1 MNVSK
6 KIESLTVEQES
17 RFPEF
22 VEKWTQIGLSS
33 DPADRP
39 RAEKAVRETYARAG
53 LAAPARIVWCGSPL
67 SLGLTRA
74 MVLDKTTGEVVD
86 ARVSDDIPNSV
97 WAGIKTSIAESS
109 DVIPGYS
116 FKTHTE
122 SNVLM
127 SVQGRVRARV
137 SVSVLD
143 RVWTNVK
150 DSVWDNIADSVG
162 IWDSIR
168 AAVANGVWKNGE
180 HINRHDSFD
189 AHIDGQHD
197 ARLLGA
203 YCYFYE
209 VLRLQ
214 AETEQLS
221 GLWELAQSAGRALPH
236 QNICWLSE
244 RHHILEC
251 DEDGLLHSLT
261 GPACAYPDGFSI
273 HAIHGVRVPPFVV
286 RRPREITVQ
295 KIDDEDNA
303 EIRRVMIERYRP
315 GEEVNGA
322 AAFMR
327 DGGGK
332 RVDHD
337 GKFGTLWR
345 RELPDDEP
353 IVMLEVVNAT
363 RERDGSSKH
372 YWLRVP
378 PTMTTARE
386 AAAWTFDRAPEDY
399 VPSIET

>member
-150 DSVWDNIADSVG
+150 DSIWDNIADSVG

-189 AHIDGQHD
+189 ADIDGQHD
-197 ARLLGA
+197 AGLLGA
-203 YCYFYE
+203 YRYFHE
-209 VLRLQ
+209 VLGLQ
-214 AETEQLS
+214 TETEQLS

-251 DEDGLLHSLT
+251 DEDGFLHSHT

-399 VPSIET
+399 APSIET

>member
-197 ARLLGA
+197 AGLLGA

-251 DEDGLLHSLT
+251 DEDGFLHSLT

-303 EIRRVMIERYRP
+303 EIRRVMIERYRL

-363 RERDGSSKH
+363 RERDESSKH

-378 PTMTTARE
+378 PTMKTARE

-399 VPSIET
+399 APSIET

>member
-1 MNVSK
+1 MTG
-6 KIESLTVEQES
+6 KIESLTAKQKA

-33 DPADRP
+33 EPADRP
-39 RAEKAVRETYARAG
+39 RAERAVHEMYARAG
-53 LAAPARIVWCGSPL
+53 LAAPPKIVWCGSPL

-74 MVLDKTTGEVVD
+74 MVLDKTTGEAVAPRATD
-86 ARVSDDIPNSV
+86 LIPHSV
-97 WAGIKTSIAESS
+97 WASVRASIAGTG
-109 DVIPGYS
+109 DTIAGYS

-150 DSVWDNIADSVG
+150 DSVWDNIADCVG

-168 AAVANGVWKNGE
+168 TAVSNGVWENGA

-197 ARLLGA
+197 AGLLGA
-203 YCYFYE
+203 YRYFHE
-209 VLRLQ
+209 VLGLQ

-244 RHHILEC
+244 RHRILEC
-251 DEDGLLHSLT
+251 DEDGFLHSLM

-286 RRPREITVQ
+286 RQPREITVQ
-295 KIDDEDNA
+295 KIDDEENA
-303 EIRRVMIERYRP
+303 EIRRVMIERFRL
-315 GEEVNGA
+315 GEEVHGV

-332 RVDHD
+332 PVDHD
-337 GKFGTLWR
+337 EKFGTLWR

-363 RERDGSSKH
+363 RERDGSSKR

-399 VPSIET
+399 APSIET